1 MAVFT
6 NKYKQLSDDELPEAF
21 CKMNAD
27 RVLSE
32 IYKRFGHLMF
42 GTCLKYLDSKEEA
55 EDCVM
60 ELFEKLPEKLKTH
73 SINHFKSWLY
83 MVTKNECLMKIR
95 KKKINTLPINNEI
108 VEGEIEG
115 EKELKILLEQKIEA
129 LYDAINE
136 LKEEQKIV
144 IQKFYLEKKSY
155 VEVSEEMQL
164 PLKTVKSAIQN
175 GKRNLK
181 MKLIEHV
188 SFKSA

>member
-1 MAVFT
+1 MAVFS
-6 NKYKQLSDDELPEAF
+6 NKYRQLSDDELPEAYST
-21 CKMNAD
+21 MNGD
-27 RVLSE
+27 RVLTE
-32 IYKRFGHLMF
+32 IYQRFGHLMF

-60 ELFEKLPEKLKTH
+60 ELFEKLPKKLKSH

-95 KKKINTLPINNEI
+95 KKTINTLPINNEL

-115 EKELKILLEQKIEA
+115 EKEMKILLEQKIEA
-129 LYDAINE
+129 LHDAIND
-136 LKEEQKIV
+136 LKDEQKVV

-155 VEVSEEMQL
+155 AEVSQEMKM
-164 PLKTVKSAIQN
+164 PINTVKSAIQN

>member
-1 MAVFT
+1 MAVFSK
-6 NKYKQLSDDELPEAF
+6 KYKQLSDDELPDAF
-21 CKMNAD
+21 ITMNSD

-60 ELFEKLPEKLKTH
+60 ELFEKLPNKLKSH
-73 SINHFKSWLY
+73 SITHFKSWLY

-95 KKKINTLPINNEI
+95 KKKISTLPINNEI
-108 VEGEIEG
+108 LEGEIEG
-115 EKELKILLEQKIEA
+115 EKEMKILLEQKIDA
-129 LYDAINE
+129 LYDAIND
-136 LKEEQKIV
+136 LKEEQKMV

-155 VEVSEEMQL
+155 VEVSDEMQL

>member
-1 MAVFT
+1 MAVFS
-6 NKYKQLSDDELPEAF
+6 NKYRQLSDDELPEAYST
-21 CKMNAD
+21 MNGD
-27 RVLSE
+27 RVLTE
-32 IYKRFGHLMF
+32 IYQRFGHLMF

-60 ELFEKLPEKLKTH
+60 ELFEKLPKKLKSH

-95 KKKINTLPINNEI
+95 KKTINTLPINNEL

-115 EKELKILLEQKIEA
+115 EKEMKILLEQKIEA
-129 LYDAINE
+129 LHDAIND
-136 LKEEQKIV
+136 LKGEQKVV

-155 VEVSEEMQL
+155 AEVSQEMKM
-164 PLKTVKSAIQN
+164 PINTVKSAIQN

>member
-1 MAVFT
+1 MAVFA

-21 CKMNAD
+21 CNLNAD

-42 GTCLKYLDSKEEA
+42 GTCLKYLDSREEA

-60 ELFEKLPEKLKTH
+60 ELFEKLPEKLKSH
-73 SINHFKSWLY
+73 SISHFKSWLY

-95 KKKINTLPINNEI
+95 KKKINTLPINNELL
-108 VEGEIEG
+108 EGSLEG
-115 EKELKILLEQKIEA
+115 EKEMKVLLEQKIDA
-129 LYDAINE
+129 LYDAINA
-136 LKEEQKIV
+136 LKEEQKLV

-155 VEVSEEMQL
+155 VEVSHEMQL